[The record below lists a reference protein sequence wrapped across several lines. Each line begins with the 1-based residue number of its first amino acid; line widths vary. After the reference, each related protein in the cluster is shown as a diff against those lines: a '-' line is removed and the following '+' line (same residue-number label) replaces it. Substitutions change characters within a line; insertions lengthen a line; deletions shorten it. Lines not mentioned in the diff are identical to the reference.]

1 MTAMSEGEMAQ
12 ESHSTPSAMVLHR
25 AATSLWR
32 FRPSVLRDSSKVGG
46 SKFWKSCEKSSND
59 SISPSIMMDA
69 QLGFDLPEVV
79 KGVVAVVLIGGTVLG
94 AVLLSVVVVG
104 VVGVVVVVPAVV
116 AVAGVLAAD
125 WVFLVLMM
133 LTGMASSGS
142 A

>member
-1 MTAMSEGEMAQ
+1 
-12 ESHSTPSAMVLHR
+12 
-25 AATSLWR
+25 
-32 FRPSVLRDSSKVGG
+32 
-46 SKFWKSCEKSSND
+46 
-59 SISPSIMMDA
+59 MDA